1 MLSIE
6 TYKEQK
12 ETKKLQKITLKKEK
26 IMSDNKKKRQL
37 SSWAEMLRVKKATKV
52 AIKTKPKKKK
62 QMTRWKLVKML
73 DSIFSKY
80 IRLSYANKQWLVQC
94 ITAKTKPKKKKQM
107 TRWKLVKMLDSIFS
121 KYIRLSYANKQWLV
135 QCITSKK
142 WYHRKEI
149 QNWHFISRWNYKYRW
164 DEKNCF
170 PQSYVDNC
178 ILNGNYKQ
186 YTIEMIRMFWDI
198 VVENMVY
205 DKELVKIS
213 TPRIREQIEHYEECV
228 KALLDTK
235 WL

>member
-26 IMSDNKKKRQL
+26 MMSDNKKKRQL

-62 QMTRWKLVKML
+62 Q
-73 DSIFSKY
+73 I
-80 IRLSYANKQWLVQC
+80 
-94 ITAKTKPKKKKQM
+94 

-178 ILNGNYKQ
+178 VLNGNYKQ

-228 KALLDTK
+228 KDLLDTK